1 MNQDDRIIFPNA
13 IVVAPTSKATRDYWR
28 KAIETLKS
36 TGDIRM
42 PITFTPSA
50 ETDRLLDRLT
60 NAAVEKEMRMT
71 ELRCQR
77 WCRTTGLA
85 AKDGTI
91 VHFKGKKFPQ
101 WVGAVTR
108 FDPGRL
114 PK

>member
-1 MNQDDRIIFPNA
+1 
-13 IVVAPTSKATRDYWR
+13 
-28 KAIETLKS
+28 
-36 TGDIRM
+36 
-42 PITFTPSA
+42 
-50 ETDRLLDRLT
+50 
-60 NAAVEKEMRMT
+60 MRMT

-114 PK
+114 PE